1 MARKWLVFFAAL
13 CSFLR
18 IPLLRI
24 PLWRRQIY
32 SILLAISLL
41 CSLMPRVS
49 AIAPA
54 DLVQQGQNHYEQ
66 GRFGAALTNWQQ
78 AEAAYR
84 QIKDPVGIVGS
95 QSNQSQAL
103 IALGLYRRACKTLA
117 TAAQTT
123 ENICTAAVPEQFGIR
138 QTNLPLALQVQ
149 VLNNLGEVLRLVGNL
164 AASQVTLAQ
173 AWEVAKPLNVRA
185 KSEILLS
192 IANNLRDLGNR
203 DRDRTNKLQS
213 PSFSGM
219 VCPTQP
225 VSALPAHRYY
235 QQAIACYQAAGGL
248 TAQLN
253 LLNLQVET
261 AHWLKQ
267 HDQTSKINNWQF
279 QQAEL
284 IAKIKPQLLSPA
296 QTYSGLNQQI
306 NFVRSLVGI
315 AQWSLAEQLL
325 QSAIA
330 TAKTIDSPTAL
341 VNAIGTL
348 GWLNEQAGRWT
359 AALGLTQQALALVGA
374 DDDHLYQWEWQL
386 ARILRQQPQPDSTKS
401 QAAYERAVIALEKTR
416 RNLRVINAD
425 AQFALR
431 DSVEPLYRELVDLSL
446 QSRQPNLPQVI
457 AQIDALQLA
466 ELENFLQ
473 CQLTIARTG
482 VRSVNEFAEDS
493 GAVVFY
499 PIILADRLELILRL
513 PGNKFQRVVVPVKQ
527 AMLEDTIERFR
538 QNLSQPQFGWD
549 EAPAGQLYDWL
560 IRPAQKY
567 LGADTKNLVFV
578 MDGMLQNMPVAALY
592 DRQLQEYAID
602 QYPLAVTPGLKILG
616 AKQSG
621 KKRSNILIGGL
632 TTKSIPVIGGKRLV
646 GYEALQYAETEVQG
660 VKRLFPRS
668 TELVGANFTVANIRR
683 SLSEQVYGII
693 HLATHGTFSSD
704 PRQTFIVTDGGGI
717 INLDSLQEML
727 RQSGETELIVL
738 SACET
743 ATGDR
748 RATLGLAGVALK
760 SGAASTLASLWSVD
774 DGATA
779 DLMQGFYRSWN
790 SGRSKAAALQAA
802 QQSVRRDYP
811 HPYYWAAFMLVGN
824 WL

>member
-1 MARKWLVFFAAL
+1 MP
-13 CSFLR
+13 FLR
-18 IPLLRI
+18 NL
-24 PLWRRQIY
+24 LWRRRFY

-41 CSLMPRVS
+41 CSLMPTVY
-49 AIAPA
+49 AISPA
-54 DLVQQGQNHYEQ
+54 DLVQQGRNHYEQ

-84 QIKDPVGIVGS
+84 QMKDPVGIVGS

-103 IALGLYRRACKTLA
+103 IALGLYRRACKTLVAA
-117 TAAQTT
+117 TQTA
-123 ENICTAAVPEQFGIR
+123 ENICMAAVPEQFGIR

-149 VLNNLGEVLRLVGNL
+149 VLNNLGEVLRLMGNL
-164 AASQVTLAQ
+164 AGSQVTLAQ

-185 KSEILLS
+185 KSKILLS

-203 DRDRTNKLQS
+203 DRDRTNKLQA
-213 PSFSGM
+213 PNFSGV

-225 VSALPAHRYY
+225 VPALPAHRYY
-235 QQAIACYQAAGGL
+235 QQSIACYHAAGGL

-261 AHWLKQ
+261 ARWLKQ
-267 HDQTSKINNWQF
+267 HDRSTEIASWQF

-284 IAKIKPQLLSPA
+284 IAQIKPQLLPPA

-306 NFVRSLVGI
+306 NFAHSLGL
-315 AQWSLAEQLL
+315 AGNTQWSLAEELL
-325 QSAIA
+325 KSAI
-330 TAKTIDSPTAL
+330 TIAKTMGSPTAL

-348 GWLNEQAGRWT
+348 GWLNEQAGRWP
-359 AALGLTQQALALVGA
+359 AALELTKQALALVGT

-386 ARILRQQPQPDSTKS
+386 ARILRYQPQPDFKLS
-401 QAAYERAVIALEKTR
+401 QAAYERSVLALEKTR
-416 RNLRVINAD
+416 RNLRVINTD

-446 QSRQPNLPQVI
+446 QSHQPNLPQVI
-457 AQIDALQLA
+457 DQIDALQLA

-473 CQLTIARTG
+473 CQLTTARTG
-482 VRSVNEFAEDS
+482 TRSVNEFAEDS

-499 PIILADRLELILRL
+499 PIILADRMELILRL

-527 AMLEDTIERFR
+527 AMLEDTVEKFR

-592 DRQLQEYAID
+592 DRQRQEYAID

-616 AKQSG
+616 AKRSG
-621 KKRSNILIGGL
+621 SERSNILIGGL

-646 GYEALQYAETEVQG
+646 GYEALQYAATEVQG
-660 VKRLFPRS
+660 VKKLFPRS
-668 TELVGANFTVANIRR
+668 TELVGPNFTVANIRR
-683 SLSEQVYGII
+683 SLSERVYGII

-704 PRQTFIVTDGGGI
+704 PHQTFIVTDGGEAI
-717 INLDSLQEML
+717 DLDSLQEML
-727 RQSGETELIVL
+727 RQSGGIELIVL

-743 ATGDR
+743 AAGDR

-779 DLMQGFYRSWN
+779 ELMQGFYQSWN
-790 SGRSKAAALQAA
+790 GGRSKAAALQAA
-802 QQSVRRDYP
+802 QQGVRHDHP

-824 WL
+824 WW